1 MESSFRPYA
10 QAFWTGK
17 EDMNVMEEWAQRS
30 TMTATV
36 ELVKT
41 PAETFECVELSKEIT
56 RWKQVVKHLGAR
68 VMDAEGILD
77 DAKCEKKAAEDRLEE
92 LMQKLEGQ
100 KKRKAVEMDE
110 AKAAVIIPH
119 ALPPSKPSDPSSA
132 Q

>member
-1 MESSFRPYA
+1 M
-10 QAFWTGK
+10 
-17 EDMNVMEEWAQRS
+17 
-30 TMTATV
+30 
-36 ELVKT
+36 
-41 PAETFECVELSKEIT
+41 
-56 RWKQVVKHLGAR
+56 VKHLDAR

-110 AKAAVIIPH
+110 AKAAVIIPY